1 MIYEAKLAG
10 ASAILLIVKI
20 LTPQQLETYLR
31 LADQLGLSALVEA
44 HDEIEIKNALQAG
57 AKIIGVNNRNLNDFS
72 VDFNNSARLR
82 QLVPTDRIFV
92 AESGVQSKQDTQ
104 TLQQNGI
111 TVALIGETLMK
122 ATDKT
127 QLIQQ
132 LKEPIAV
139 DQS

>member
-1 MIYEAKLAG
+1 M
-10 ASAILLIVKI
+10 
-20 LTPQQLETYLR
+20 
-31 LADQLGLSALVEA
+31 
-44 HDEIEIKNALQAG
+44 
-57 AKIIGVNNRNLNDFS
+57 
-72 VDFNNSARLR
+72 R